1 MLKKERDNQFM
12 QRIKELEDKDRERS
26 KAVPLIPNPL
36 ENKQLRKSAVSKI
49 NDKILEFNSARR

>member
-1 MLKKERDNQFM
+1 M

-26 KAVPLIPNPL
+26 KAVSLIPNPL